1 MFNDMLSLKEF
12 EILNLYATN
21 STKLTQRD
29 IESALGY
36 SLGTI
41 NKIVKLFS
49 DNGCIENGTITE
61 IGLMR
66 LEPYRAKKAIF
77 LAAGFGSR
85 LVPITL
91 NTPKPLVRVH
101 GERIIDGL
109 IDAVLDIGIEDITI
123 VRGYL
128 ADQFDQLK
136 YKYPMIKFIENPLF
150 NEANNISSVMV
161 TRYSLGN
168 AYVLES
174 DLLIKNRN
182 VIKKY
187 HYKSDYLCSYVE
199 RTDDWCFEVKDNII
213 VNEKVGGIN
222 CYQMKGISYWNGEDG
237 KKLSKHIEEAYNE
250 PGGKELYWEQVPIL
264 KYRNEYKVG
273 ISECDMND
281 IIEID
286 TFNELKQIDKT
297 YDV

>member
-1 MFNDMLSLKEF
+1 MLNLKEF

-21 STKLTQRD
+21 SVKFTQRD
-29 IESALGY
+29 LESKLSY

-41 NKIVKLFS
+41 NKIVKSFF
-49 DNGCIENGTITE
+49 DKGFIEDGSITKK
-61 IGLMR
+61 GLDA
-66 LEPYRAKKAIF
+66 LEPYRAKRAIF

-109 IDAVLDIGIEDITI
+109 IDAVLAIGIDDITI

-128 ADQFDQLK
+128 SDQFDQLR
-136 YKYPMIKFIENPLF
+136 YKYPMIKFIENPLY
-150 NEANNISSVMV
+150 NESNNISSVMV
-161 TRYSLGN
+161 ARYNLEN

-174 DLLIKNRN
+174 DFLINNKN
-182 VIKKY
+182 ILKKY
-187 HYKSDYLCSYVE
+187 HYCSDYLCAYID
-199 RTDDWCFEVKDNII
+199 RTDDWCFEVKDNVI
-213 VNEKVGGIN
+213 VDEKVGGIN
-222 CYQMKGISYWNGEDG
+222 CYQMKGISYWDAEDG
-237 KKLSKHIEEAYNE
+237 KKLATHIEKAYNE

-264 KYRNEYKVG
+264 KYKNEYKVF
-273 ISECDMND
+273 IHECKMND

-286 TFNELKQIDKT
+286 TFNELKQIDKI
-297 YDV
+297 YDI

>member
-1 MFNDMLSLKEF
+1 MLSLKEF

-21 STKLTQRD
+21 NNKLTQRD
-29 IESALGY
+29 IESKLGY

-41 NKIVKLFS
+41 NKIVKSFS
-49 DNGCIENGTITE
+49 DKGIIEDGAITENGLE
-61 IGLMR
+61 V

-109 IDAVLDIGIEDITI
+109 IDAVLEQGIDDITI

-128 ADQFDQLK
+128 ADQFDLLK
-136 YKYPMIKFIENPLF
+136 TKYPMIKFIENPLF
-150 NEANNISSVMV
+150 NVSNNISSVMV
-161 TRYSLGN
+161 ARDNLEN

-174 DLLIKNRN
+174 DFLIKNKN
-182 VIKKY
+182 IIKKY
-187 HYKSDYLCSYVE
+187 HYQSDYLCSYIE
-199 RTDDWCFEVKDNII
+199 RTDDWCFEIKDNII
-213 VNEKVGGIN
+213 VDEKVGGIN
-222 CYQMKGISYWNGEDG
+222 CYQMKGISYWNSEDG
-237 KKLSKHIEEAYNE
+237 KKLSKHIEIAYNE
-250 PGGKELYWEQVPIL
+250 PGGKELYWEQVPII
-264 KYRNEYKVG
+264 KYKDEYKVG
-273 ISECDMND
+273 ICECQMDD

-286 TFNELKQIDKT
+286 TFDELKQIDKI
-297 YDV
+297 YDI